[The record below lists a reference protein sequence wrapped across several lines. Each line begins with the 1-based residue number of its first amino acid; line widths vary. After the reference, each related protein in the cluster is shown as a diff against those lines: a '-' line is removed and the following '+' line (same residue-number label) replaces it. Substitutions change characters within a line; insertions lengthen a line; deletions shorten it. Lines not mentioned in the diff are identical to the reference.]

1 MVGAIGVVLVLG
13 ILFYVLYIYGYMVIN
28 AKRAVKFIGSIR
40 GYDSCKATFTSCDGY
55 MKRVMRFE
63 ENKTYRFK
71 LQSELT
77 RGAMSVEILDSNKQK
92 LLELNSTQLS
102 DSLDVY
108 KGERY
113 YLVVRFQA
121 ASGKYEL
128 KWN

>member
-1 MVGAIGVVLVLG
+1 MVGAVCGVAVVV
-13 ILFYVLYIYGYMVIN
+13 ILFYVLYIYGYMVIS
-28 AKRAVKFIGSIR
+28 AKRAMKFIGSIR

-63 ENKTYRFK
+63 ENKTYCFK
-71 LQSELT
+71 LRTELT
-77 RGAMSVEILDSNKQK
+77 KGEVSVEILDSNKQK
-92 LLELNSTQLS
+92 ILELNSVHQS
-102 DSLDVY
+102 ERIDVY

-113 YLVVRFQA
+113 YMVFRFQM